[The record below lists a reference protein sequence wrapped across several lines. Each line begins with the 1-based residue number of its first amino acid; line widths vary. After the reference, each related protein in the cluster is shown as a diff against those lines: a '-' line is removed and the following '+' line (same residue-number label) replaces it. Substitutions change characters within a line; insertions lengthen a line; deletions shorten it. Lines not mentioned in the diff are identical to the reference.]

1 MKFVILGSGAR
12 ENIIVKKLKE
22 NNHNSVY
29 CISDFIN
36 PQIEE
41 TVDVY
46 YRLAILD
53 CETIINTVTTI
64 YHIDPLDEI
73 IVIPGG
79 EKFLEMG
86 IVDTLEKLNIPSIG
100 PLQEMA
106 MIETSKKFCRNY
118 LNYNHLKKYQPEFY
132 TIYNYN
138 RNKLDEI
145 FQHLN
150 YSFVIKADGLCGGK
164 GVREYNS
171 NNWQEAFN
179 YCQSLLDNETDF
191 FHPSKL
197 LVEEKLMGE
206 EFSLMSFCDGKNI
219 SHMPAVQDYKNLSET
234 NPTKTGGM
242 GSIIL
247 SNHSF
252 PFLNDND
259 IRECQE
265 LNKAIMLNLSRD
277 SQYGYR
283 GILYGG
289 FMKTRDGVKLI
300 EYNARFGDPECV
312 NILSLLKTPLDLI
325 FKSIVRQELDKINI
339 IFENKNSVCQYLVP
353 PDYPNC
359 QTTDGVSGFSLSN
372 NYPRDNIFLASIQLN
387 EDLEYTMMRSRA
399 IALVSKH
406 EILSVSLHQLN
417 ELRKYLVGCFS
428 WRDDIGK
435 KYLISASYRDTGVN
449 ITEGNQVVEKIQ
461 AMVQSTHNQYV
472 CSNYGGFSGMFNIGK
487 VIEHYGYQNPVLV
500 SSTDGVGTKT
510 ELVLRILGEKEGLI
524 SLGKD
529 IVGHSVNDIL
539 VSGAK
544 PLYFLD
550 YVASS
555 KIKSENIK
563 YLLQGISEACRENN
577 LVIMGGET
585 AEMPGVYQDSSYD
598 IVGTIVGI
606 VDSHKII
613 NGRELIQEGDVVLGL
628 LSSGPH
634 TNGYSLI
641 RKVLEP
647 YLDRNTDSN
656 QEINRINIKDFITPH
671 RSYYLDLQLIH
682 SDNIELHGL
691 CHITGG
697 GFYENIPRVL
707 PPDLGVELNVPIME
721 PFATLQK
728 IANISKEEMY
738 RVFNCGFG
746 MLVIVP
752 EKEKQKIMNK
762 YFAYDLGKVVK
773 LEESGSHSENDNVTD
788 NVNQVRMA

>member
-12 ENIIVKKLKE
+12 ENIIIKKLKE
-22 NNHNSVY
+22 NPCNLIF
-29 CISDFIN
+29 CISNYVN
-36 PQIEE
+36 PQINE
-41 TVDVY
+41 VSDGY
-46 YRLAILD
+46 FNLPLLD
-53 CETIINTVTTI
+53 CDTILNTITTI
-64 YHIDPLDEI
+64 YHDNPHDEI
-73 IVIPGG
+73 IVVPGS
-79 EKFLEMG
+79 EKFLEIG

-100 PLQEMA
+100 PLSKMA

-118 LNYNHLKKYQPEFY
+118 LNYNHLQKYQPKYY

-138 RNKLDEI
+138 QYKLEEI

-150 YSFVIKADGLCGGK
+150 YSFVVKADGLCGGK

-171 NNWQEAFN
+171 ENWEEAFD
-179 YCQSLLDNETDF
+179 YCRSLLDENNNF
-191 FHPSKL
+191 FHPSKFL
-197 LVEEKLMGE
+197 IEEKLFGE

-219 SHMPAVQDYKNLSET
+219 SHMPVVQDYKNLNESE
-234 NPTKTGGM
+234 PIKTGGM
-242 GSIIL
+242 GSVIL
-247 SNHSF
+247 ANHSF
-252 PFLNDND
+252 PFLNEED
-259 IRECQE
+259 IVECQE
-265 LNKAIMLNLSRD
+265 LNKKIMLNLSRD
-277 SQYGYR
+277 SCYGYR

-289 FMKTRDGVKLI
+289 FMKTKEGVKLI

-339 IFENKNSVCQYLVP
+339 IFEKKNCVCQYLVP
-353 PDYPNC
+353 VGYPKN
-359 QTTDGVSGFSLSN
+359 QTNYDISLVNISE
-372 NYPRDNIFLASIQLN
+372 NYPKNNIYMAAIQLT
-387 EDLEYTMMRSRA
+387 EDSQFAMMNSRA

-406 EILSVSLHQLN
+406 EILSVSMHILKEIRQ
-417 ELRKYLVGCFS
+417 YLVGCFS

-435 KYLISASYRDTGVN
+435 KYLISASYHDTGVD
-449 ITEGNQVVEKIQ
+449 ITEGSQVVEKIKD
-461 AMVQSTHNQYV
+461 MVQSTHNQYV
-472 CSNYGGFSGMFNIGK
+472 CSDYGGFSGMFNIGK
-487 VIEHYGYQNPVLV
+487 VIETFGFQNPILV

-524 SLGKD
+524 SLGRD

-539 VSGAK
+539 VSGAM

-563 YLLQGISEACRENN
+563 YLLEGISDACRENN

-585 AEMPGVYQDSSYD
+585 AEMPGVYQDKSYD

-613 NGRELIQEGDVVLGL
+613 KGPLLIKEGDIVLGL

-647 YLDRNTDSN
+647 FLDRNTDKN
-656 QEINRINIKDFITPH
+656 QKINEISIQNFISPH
-671 RSYYLDLQLIH
+671 RSYYLDLQMLKQ
-682 SDNIELHGL
+682 DNIDIHGL

-697 GFYENIPRVL
+697 GFHENIPRIL
-707 PPDLGVELNVPIME
+707 PDNLGVKLKVPILE

-728 IANISKEEMY
+728 IANISDEEMY

-746 MLVIVP
+746 MLVIVS
-752 EKEKQKIMNK
+752 EKDRDKIMSK
-762 YFAYDLGKVVK
+762 YFAHDLGKVVK
-773 LEESGSHSENDNVTD
+773 LDESSSDNKVIIYK
-788 NVNQVRMA
+788 N